1 MKKQDLFIL
10 LGVALVLAPFFI
22 FQDVYQFYNDVNKQ
36 LPLVMAFIKF
46 AILATF
52 GEVLGLRIRTGKY
65 SAPNFGILPRAVVW
79 GFLGIWIAIAMG
91 VFRNG
96 VPAYL
101 DKFQLFLGIN
111 EAMTGDFSALKL
123 FGAFCISVM
132 MNTTFA
138 PVFMTLHKITDT
150 HITQTGGTLTGFF
163 TKRLL
168 FTQIITTLNWKV
180 QWNFVFKKTIPYFW
194 IPAHTLTFILP
205 QNFQVLFAAFLGIC
219 LGVILSIAANL
230 EDRKTINNLC
240 F

>member
-1 MKKQDLFIL
+1 
-10 LGVALVLAPFFI
+10 
-22 FQDVYQFYNDVNKQ
+22 
-36 LPLVMAFIKF
+36 MAFLKF

-65 SAPNFGILPRAVVW
+65 NMPNFGILPRAVVW

-101 DKFQLFLGIN
+101 DRFQTFSGIA
-111 EAMTGDFSALKL
+111 EAMQGGFSGLKL
-123 FGAFCISVM
+123 WGAFCISVM

-163 TKRLL
+163 SKKIP
-168 FTQIITTLNWKV
+168 FTQIITEINWKV
-180 QWNFVFKKTIPYFW
+180 QWGFVFKKTIPLFW

-205 QNFQVLFAAFLGIC
+205 PNVQVLFAAFLGVC
-219 LGVILSIAANL
+219 LGVILSVAA
-230 EDRKTINNLC
+230 RK
-240 F
+240 

>member
-10 LGVALVLAPFFI
+10 FGVALLLAPFFI
-22 FQDVYQFYNDVNKQ
+22 FQDVYQFYSDVNQQ
-36 LPLVMAFIKF
+36 LPLVMAFFKF

-65 SAPNFGILPRAVVW
+65 SVPNFGILPRAVVW
-79 GFLGIWIAIAMG
+79 GGLGVWIAIAMG

-101 DKFQLFLGIN
+101 DKFQLFSGISK
-111 EAMTGDFSALKL
+111 AMAGDFSMLKL
-123 FGAFCISVM
+123 LGAFCISVM

-138 PVFMTLHKITDT
+138 PVFMTLHKVTDT

-163 TKRLL
+163 TKRLH
-168 FTQIITTLNWKV
+168 FTQIITTLNWNV
-180 QWNFVFKKTIPYFW
+180 QWNFVLKKTIPLFW
-194 IPAHTLTFILP
+194 FPAHTLTFILP

-219 LGVILSIAANL
+219 LGVILSIAA
-230 EDRKTINNLC
+230 RK
-240 F
+240 

>member
-10 LGVALVLAPFFI
+10 LGVILFLAPFFI
-22 FQDVYQFYNDVNKQ
+22 FKDVYHGYETANQQF
-36 LPLVMAFIKF
+36 PLLMAFLKF

-65 SAPNFGILPRAVVW
+65 NMPNFGILPRAVIW

-101 DKFQLFLGIN
+101 DRFQAFSGIV
-111 EAMTGDFSALKL
+111 EAMRGDFSALKL
-123 FGAFCISVM
+123 WGAFCISVM

-150 HITQTGGTLTGFF
+150 HITQTGGTLAGFF
-163 TKRLL
+163 SKKIN
-168 FTQIITTLNWKV
+168 FTQIIAEINWKV
-180 QWNFVFKKTIPYFW
+180 QWGFVFKKTIPLFW

-205 QNFQVLFAAFLGIC
+205 TNMQVLFAAFLGVC
-219 LGVILSIAANL
+219 LGVILSVAANKA
-230 EDRKTINNLC
+230 RR
-240 F
+240 

>member
-1 MKKQDLFIL
+1 MMKKQDLFIS
-10 LGVALVLAPFFI
+10 LGVILFFAPFFI
-22 FQDVYQFYNDVNKQ
+22 FQDVYQYYNTANQQ
-36 LPLVMAFIKF
+36 LPLVMAFFKF

-65 SAPNFGILPRAVVW
+65 SAPNFGILPRALVW
-79 GFLGIWIAIAMG
+79 GFLGVWIAIAMG

-101 DKFQLFLGIN
+101 DKFQLFSGIN
-111 EAMTGDFSALKL
+111 EAMRGDFSALKL

-150 HITQTGGTLTGFF
+150 HIAHTGGTLTGFLS
-163 TKRLL
+163 KRLP
-168 FTQIITTLNWKV
+168 FTQIISSLNWKV
-180 QWNFVFKKTIPYFW
+180 QWNFVFKKTIPLFW

-205 QNFQVLFAAFLGIC
+205 QNFQVLFAAFLGVC
-219 LGVILSIAANL
+219 LGVFLSIAA
-230 EDRKTINNLC
+230 RKN
-240 F
+240 